1 MGRIYK
7 YISRGVILAI
17 LCIPTLLN
25 AQDTTKTDL
34 KYPFNDNPNYTPPNQ
49 GYQSPLFLN
58 NPSNIESTVEYDP
71 VTNQYI
77 LSRKIGE
84 MSYRSNTYMTLDEYR
99 EYNAKQ
105 TEKDYWQQRSREKD
119 YETKASF
126 IPSLNFG
133 GEAFDRIFG
142 NNAINITPQGSAEL
156 IFGFQVNRTDN
167 PQLPEKL
174 RKTPSFTFDEKIQMN
189 VTGTIGDKL
198 ELGIS
203 YNTEATFDFENKTKI
218 AYSGK
223 EDDIIKKIEA
233 GNVSF
238 PLPGSLI
245 TGSQSL
251 FGLKTELQF
260 GRLTVTTVLSQ
271 QKGESSVINVEGGA
285 QVSEFEIT
293 ADDYDENRHFF
304 LSHYFKDHYS
314 EALSNLPN
322 ISSQVE
328 VTRIEVWVTNKS
340 NRFDDSRNIVAFMDL
355 AESGENLTNQ
365 EFSLSDNGYPSNT
378 INQLYGLVAP
388 QLNDF
393 NNISNHIIAGGEDLE
408 EGIEFEKI
416 QSARLLTSRE
426 YTLNPYLG
434 YISLNTAL
442 NADEVLAVAY
452 EISTPQ
458 GRFMV
463 GQFSTEN
470 TTGSPLILKL
480 IKGTNLTPRF
490 KNWELMMKNVYAI
503 GAYQVEK
510 QDFYLDV
517 LYQNPRTGTPLNYL
531 PDQGAQDVILLKMLG
546 LDQCNVQNDQMPD
559 GIFDFISNVTINPRN
574 GRVFFPVL
582 EPFGDDLR
590 EALQQLEARKG
601 ISIDEEKYLY
611 DELYDSTKTLAQQI
625 AEKNKF
631 YLSGSYKSSSGSD
644 ISLNA
649 MNVPQGSVVVTAG
662 GIKLQE
668 GVDYTVDYTLGRV
681 KIINPGL
688 MESGTPIRIALE
700 SNSLFNFQTKT
711 MVGSHFDYR
720 VSDNFNLGATVLNLT
735 ERPLTQK
742 VNFGDEPI
750 SNTML
755 GFNGSY
761 RSESQFL
768 TTMVDK
774 IPLIETKEKS
784 SITVEGE
791 FAELIPGS
799 SRAIGKGGVSY
810 IDDFE
815 GSETSIEMKTFHN
828 WVLASNPQ
836 GQSTLF
842 PEGDLH
848 NDLQYGFHRAKLAW
862 YVIDPIFL
870 RDNSNTPKH
879 IKNDDNAK
887 SSHYVREVYE
897 KELYPEK
904 DNPNN
909 IPTNIPVLNLAYYP
923 REKGPYNY
931 NATNGEVDEEGYLE
945 DPTDSW
951 GGIMREVPTPDFEAN
966 NIEFIEFWLMDP
978 FVEDSNNIGGD
989 FYINLGDISED
1000 ILRDSRKAFENGL
1013 PIPGEDSKVD
1023 TTAWGAVT
1031 TKNSL
1036 TPGFDVNPDSRASQD
1051 VGLDGLNS
1059 DAEDVFFADYL
1070 NSLRSI
1076 SEIAYQ
1082 KALKDPS
1089 NDDYHYYRGSDFD
1102 DWHLGILQRYKKYNG
1117 LEKNSPTDEQS
1128 VESYITSASTLP
1140 DKEDINDDN
1149 TLSTNERY
1157 FQYHV
1162 SIRPGDLSV
1171 GNNFITDMRTHTEE
1185 FPNGKSST
1193 VNWYQFKIPLE
1204 EFENKIGAID
1214 DFKSI
1219 RFMRLLLKDFSDSTI
1234 LRFAKLELVR
1244 SEWRKYN
1251 YSLRE
1256 ASESTSFPEES
1267 QGSLDVSTV
1276 NIEENSKKSPVNYVL
1291 PPGIDRVIDPT
1302 QPQLLQLNEQSMVLK
1317 VQDLADGD
1325 ARAAYKNTL
1334 LDMRQ
1339 YKRLKMEVHGEQIP
1353 ETDLEDN
1360 DLRVFIRLGSDYK
1373 NNYYEYE
1380 LPIRL
1385 TPYNSNYSQESDND
1399 RRLVWPRENSMDID
1413 LSIFTDLKLERNDRM
1428 RSASGA
1434 QISAASVYSTTK
1446 DNGARVSVC
1455 GYPSLDEVRTV
1466 MIGVRNPS
1474 RSNNPNDDGYS
1485 KSGEI
1490 WVNELRLTDFND
1502 KGGWA
1507 ANARTTIKLAD
1518 FGTLSAAGFT
1528 STPGWGS
1535 IDQKVNERSM
1545 ENVRQIDL
1553 SSNFE
1558 LGKFFPEKAGVRI
1571 PMYAGYS
1578 KTVIDPQY
1586 DPQNPDIEFSESV
1599 KHTPKSQR
1607 DSIYRLSQDF
1617 IERQSINFTNVG
1629 FDKNN
1634 KKPKP
1639 YSISNLSFTYAY
1651 SATYSRNIDI
1661 KDFQQNQYRGAIN
1674 YNYSLRPK
1682 NVAPLRKVKF
1692 LNKPTFALI
1701 RDFNFYY
1708 LPSRISI
1715 RTDVDRRY
1723 DEKVLRPRIESLK
1736 MPAMVNKDFLWN
1748 RYYDINYDLSRSLK
1762 LSFSAATFARI
1773 DEPQYDED
1781 DYRVV
1786 KHDEKFYQ
1794 YWKDSIING
1803 FMNGGRITHYNHQI
1817 NTSYTV
1823 PINKIPMFNWVSMTT
1838 KYTGTFAW
1846 DAAPLRR
1853 DNVEIGNTI
1862 KNSYNASISTQ
1873 LNMLNLY
1880 NKVKFLQ
1887 RINQKYSG
1895 RGKPNQKKE
1904 TKEITYTRGG
1914 MRFNKDIG
1922 KTVTHKLKTED
1933 VKVKI
1938 ITEDGNEISDFNLRI
1953 LDENRVRIETKE
1965 TYRNSIVEVTGTV
1978 EKKPNPLI
1986 FIGENLIRMSMAV
1999 RNISISYSQ
2008 SQGSV
2013 LSGYLPKTYMMG
2025 FDDKWDAPGTKY
2037 IIGLPDDEF
2046 PQKPA
2051 ENGWLTRSTES
2062 LQNLKYI
2069 ENLTQSWNLRSTVE
2083 PIANLRI
2090 DLTSQWSLSRNNS
2103 QNFIFMTDSITGMSD
2118 FEFLNFY
2125 ETGNFSMSY
2134 IAIGTAFEKGNR
2146 KNKRSDAFDQF
2157 SANREIVAGRLG
2169 DMYGYTQP
2177 DTSVGIYRVGYGGNA
2192 QQVLIPSFL
2201 AAYSNMDANNI
2212 FLDSIPSVLK
2222 MIPNWR
2228 INYDGLSKIEFLKK
2242 YFKTISLSH
2251 AYRCTYNMNS
2261 YVSNDVSIV
2270 GQIDTLTNNVIPG
2283 ITVQSVSI
2291 NEQFAPLIGMDMTWN
2306 NNLTTRL
2313 EFKKSRNIALSM
2325 SNGLVTELKTNEYVV
2340 GIGYRFEEVQI
2351 IINNQRTGQKEFKS
2365 DLNVRGDFSI
2375 RDNKTMLHSLLE
2387 DTHDVQS
2394 GQKAYSIALNAD
2406 YMLSD
2411 SFNLR
2416 FFIEKDINQP
2426 HTSLSFPT
2434 QSFNIGFSVRFT
2446 LIK

>member
-1 MGRIYK
+1 MHK
-7 YISRGVILAI
+7 YIIRIFIFGAVLYSPV
-17 LCIPTLLN
+17 LLI
-25 AQDTTKTDL
+25 AQDTTKSEL
-34 KYPFNDNPNYTPPNQ
+34 KYPFRDNPGYSQSSQT
-49 GYQSPLFLN
+49 YQSPLFLN
-58 NPSNIESTVEYDP
+58 DPKNIESTVEYDP
-71 VTNQYI
+71 ATNQYI
-77 LSRKIGE
+77 LSKKIGE
-84 MSYRSNTYMTLDEYR
+84 MDYRPSTYMTMDEY
-99 EYNAKQ
+99 EQYNARQ
-105 TEKDYWQQRSREKD
+105 SEKDYWKIRSREKD
-119 YETKASF
+119 YETNASF

-156 IFGFQVNRTDN
+156 IFGFQVNKTDN

-218 AYSGK
+218 AYTGK

-293 ADDYDENRHFF
+293 ADEYDENRHFF
-304 LSHYFKDHYS
+304 LSHYFKDNYS
-314 EALSNLPN
+314 NALRNLPN
-322 ISSQVE
+322 INSQVE
-328 VTRIEVWVTNKS
+328 ITRIEVWVTNKT
-340 NRFDDSRNIVAFMDL
+340 NRFDDSRNILAFMDL
-355 AESGENLTNQ
+355 AESSENLTH
-365 EFSLSDNGYPSNT
+365 NGFATAETGFPRNT
-378 INQLYGLVAP
+378 INLLYNFVATT
-388 QLNDF
+388 LTDF
-393 NNISNHIIAGGEDLE
+393 NNVSNVINAGGTNLD
-408 EGIEFEKI
+408 EGTDFEKI

-458 GRFMV
+458 GRYVV
-463 GQFSTEN
+463 GQFSTES
-470 TTGSPLILKL
+470 TTGNPLILKL
-480 IKGTNLTPRF
+480 IKGTNLTPRYR
-490 KNWELMMKNVYAI
+490 NWELMMKNVYAI

-517 LYQNPRTGTPLNYL
+517 LFQNPRSGTPLNYL

-559 GIFDFISNVTINPRN
+559 GIFDYISGVTINPKN

-582 EPFGDDLR
+582 EPFGEDLR
-590 EALQQLEARKG
+590 LAIERIENNKG
-601 ISIDEEKYLY
+601 IDIDESKYLY
-611 DELYDSTKTLAQQI
+611 NELYDSTKTRAQQI

-631 YLSGSYKSSSGSD
+631 FLSGSYKSSSGSE

-668 GVDYTVDYTLGRV
+668 GIDYTVDYTLGRV
-681 KIINPGL
+681 RIINPGL
-688 MESGTPIRIALE
+688 MESGTPIRVALE

-755 GFNGSY
+755 GLNGSY
-761 RSESQFL
+761 RTESQFI

-774 IPLIETKEKS
+774 LPFLETKEKS
-784 SITVEGE
+784 SITIEGE

-828 WVLASNPQ
+828 WVLS
-836 GQSTLF
+836 STPSTF
-842 PEGDLH
+842 DEAALH
-848 NDLQYGFHRAKLAW
+848 NNLKYGHNRGKIAW

-870 RDNSNTPKH
+870 RDNSSTPEH
-879 IKNDDNAK
+879 IKKDNNAK

-897 KELYPEK
+897 LELYPEK

-909 IPTNIPVLNLAYYP
+909 IPTNIPVLNVAYYP

-931 NATNGEVDEEGYLE
+931 RTEGVNDDDGTLE
-945 DPTDSW
+945 NPGNSW
-951 GGIMREVPTPDFEAN
+951 GGIMREVPTPDFEAA

-978 FVEDSNNIGGD
+978 YVEDSLNQGGD
-989 FYINLGDISED
+989 LYFNLGDISED
-1000 ILRDSRKAFENGL
+1000 ILKDSRKAFENGL
-1013 PIPGEDSKVD
+1013 PIPGEVENVD
-1023 TTAWGAVT
+1023 TTVWGAVT

-1036 TPGFDVNPDSRASQD
+1036 NPGFDVNPESRASQD
-1051 VGLDGLNS
+1051 VGLDGL
-1059 DAEDVFFADYL
+1059 DTEAEIKYFKSYL
-1070 NSLRSI
+1070 DELGGV
-1076 SEIAYQ
+1076 AYD

-1089 NDDYHYYRGSDFD
+1089 NDDYHYYRGSDYD
-1102 DWHLGILQRYKKYNG
+1102 KQKMGILERYKKYNG
-1117 LEKNSPTDEQS
+1117 MEGNSPTSEQS
-1128 VESYITSASTLP
+1128 PEDYITSASTLP

-1149 TLSTNERY
+1149 TLSTNERF

-1162 SIRPGDLSV
+1162 SLRRRDFEV
-1171 GNNFITDMRTHTEE
+1171 GTNYIVDKRTHTEE
-1185 FPNGKSST
+1185 FPNKTSST
-1193 VNWYQFKIPLE
+1193 VNWYLFKIPLA
-1204 EFENKIGAID
+1204 EFEGKYGTID

-1219 RFMRLLLKDFSDSTI
+1219 RFMRMYLTNFEDSAI

-1251 YSLRE
+1251 SSLRE
-1256 ASESTSFPEES
+1256 ASEGTSTPDEAE
-1267 QGSLDVSTV
+1267 GALDISTV
-1276 NIEENSKKSPVNYVL
+1276 NIEENSQKTPVNYVL

-1302 QPQLLQLNEQSMVLK
+1302 QPQLLELNEQSMVLK
-1317 VQDLADGD
+1317 VHDLADGD

-1339 YKRLKMEVHGEQIP
+1339 YKRLKMEIHAEQIP
-1353 ETDLEDN
+1353 DYDLKDN

-1380 LPIRL
+1380 IPVVL
-1385 TPYNSNYSQESDND
+1385 TPHRHYDMDSEDD
-1399 RRLVWPRENSMDID
+1399 RAIVWPDQNCMDID
-1413 LSIFTDLKLERNDRM
+1413 LEIFTDLKLARNDMM
-1428 RSASGA
+1428 RSSAGA
-1434 QISAASVYSTTK
+1434 HISANSVYSIVQ
-1446 DNGARVSVC
+1446 DNGIRVSVC
-1455 GYPSLDEVRTV
+1455 GYPSLDEIRTV

-1474 RSNNPNDDGYS
+1474 RANNSSDDGFP

-1490 WVNELRLTDFND
+1490 WVNELRLTDFNN

-1518 FGTLSAAGFT
+1518 FGTISAAGFT

-1545 ENVRQIDL
+1545 EEVRQIDL
-1553 SSNFE
+1553 SSNLE
-1558 LGKFFPEKAGVRI
+1558 LGKFFPEKAGIRI
-1571 PMYAGYS
+1571 PMYTGYS

-1586 DPQNPDIEFSESV
+1586 DPQNPDIEFKESME
-1599 KHTPKSQR
+1599 HTPRSQR

-1617 IERQSINFTNVG
+1617 TERQSINFTNVG

-1639 YSISNLSFTYAY
+1639 YSISNFGFTYAY
-1651 SATYSRNIDI
+1651 SSTYSRNIDI
-1661 KDFQQNQYRGAIN
+1661 KDFQQNQYRGAIG
-1674 YNYSLRPK
+1674 YNYTLRPK
-1682 NVAPLRKVKF
+1682 NVTPLRKIKA
-1692 LNKPTFALI
+1692 LNKPSLSII

-1708 LPSRISI
+1708 LPSRISV

-1748 RYYDINYDLSRSLK
+1748 RYYDINYDLARSLK

-1773 DEPQYDED
+1773 DEPQYGED

-1786 KHDEKFYQ
+1786 KHDEEFYQ
-1794 YWKDSIING
+1794 HWKDSVMNA

-1817 NTSYTV
+1817 NASYTV
-1823 PINKIPMFNWVSMTT
+1823 PINKIRLLNWTSMTT
-1838 KYTGTFAW
+1838 KYTGNFAW

-1853 DNVEIGNTI
+1853 DGIETGNTI
-1862 KNSYNASISTQ
+1862 KNSYTASVSTQ
-1873 LNMLNLY
+1873 FNMLNLY
-1880 NKVKFLQ
+1880 NKVGYLQ
-1887 RINQKYSG
+1887 KINQKYSG
-1895 RGKPNQKKE
+1895 RAKTNEKKE
-1904 TKEITYTRGG
+1904 TKEITFTKPS
-1914 MRFNKDIG
+1914 MRFNPDIG
-1922 KTVTHKLKTED
+1922 KTVTHGLKTEQI
-1933 VKVKI
+1933 KVKI
-1938 ITEDGNEISDFNLRI
+1938 ITEDGGEVTDFDTKI
-1953 LDENRVRIETKE
+1953 LDANRVRITTKE
-1965 TYRNSIVEVTGTV
+1965 EYRNATVEVTGTV
-1978 EKKPNPLI
+1978 EKKPNPII
-1986 FIGENLIRMSMAV
+1986 FIGENVIRMAMAV
-1999 RNISISYSQ
+1999 RNISITYSQ
-2008 SQGSV
+2008 SQGSI
-2013 LSGYLPKTYMMG
+2013 LPGYIPTTYMFG
-2025 FDDKWDAPGTKY
+2025 FDDTWSAPGSKY
-2037 IIGLPDDEF
+2037 LIGLPDKEF
-2046 PQKPA
+2046 PRKPA

-2062 LQNLKYI
+2062 LQNLKYL
-2069 ENLTQSWNLRSTVE
+2069 ENINKSWNVRSTVE
-2083 PIANLRI
+2083 PIPNLRI
-2090 DLTSQWSLSRNNS
+2090 DLTSQWSMTRNNS
-2103 QNFIFMTDSITGMSD
+2103 QNFMYMSD
-2118 FEFLNFY
+2118 SLGFGEFEFLNYY
-2125 ETGNFSMSY
+2125 ETGTFSMSY
-2134 IAIGTAFEKGNR
+2134 IAIGTSFEKGNR
-2146 KNKRSDAFDQF
+2146 TDKRSDAFDQF
-2157 SANREIVAGRLG
+2157 SSNREIVAGRLG
-2169 DMYGYTQP
+2169 DMYGYYLP
-2177 DTSVGIYRVGYGGNA
+2177 DTSTGIYRTGYGGTA

-2201 AAYSNMDANNI
+2201 AAYSGTDASKI

-2222 MIPNWR
+2222 MLPNWR
-2228 INYDGLSKIEFLKK
+2228 ITYDGLSKIEFMKK

-2251 AYRCTYNMNS
+2251 SYRCTYNINS
-2261 YVSNDVSIV
+2261 YVSNDIGLIGS
-2270 GQIDTLTNNVIPG
+2270 IDTFSNNRIPG
-2283 ITVQSVSI
+2283 ISIQSVSI

-2313 EFKKSRNIALSM
+2313 EFKKSRNIALSL
-2325 SNGLVTELKTNEYVV
+2325 SNSLVTELKTNEYVV

-2375 RDNKTMLHSLLE
+2375 RDNKTMLHNLLE
-2387 DTHDVQS
+2387 DSHDIQS
-2394 GQKAYSIALNAD
+2394 GQKVYSVALNAD

-2416 FFIEKDINQP
+2416 FFIEKDINKP

-2434 QSFNIGFSVRFT
+2434 QNFNIGFSVRFT